1 MRRSWKAFT
10 ITAAVLL
17 VSFGVMTLA
26 SASNNSTTVDN
37 TTVLHLVHK
46 RIQTTD
52 LDLGAKGSSQGDQM
66 IFADDVFRKGKKVG
80 TADGACTATR
90 VTPSAIQYHCQAS
103 VRLPEGQLSGQLLA
117 STSQQ
122 TLTYA
127 ITGGTGAYRDAGGYA
142 KVPNT
147 QSTTYP
153 VTVFVDHLGR

>member
-1 MRRSWKAFT
+1 MRRSWKALA

-26 SASNNSTTVDN
+26 SASAPNND

-46 RIQTTD
+46 RIQTTE

-66 IFADDVFRKGKKVG
+66 VFADDVFRDGKKVG
-80 TADGACTATR
+80 TAGVACTATR

-103 VRLPEGQLSGQLLA
+103 VRLPRGQLSGQLLA
-117 STSQQ
+117 WTSQQ

-142 KVPNT
+142 RVPNT
-147 QSTTYP
+147 QDATYP
-153 VTVFVDHLGR
+153 VTVFVDHLGS

>member
-1 MRRSWKAFT
+1 MRRSWKALA

-26 SASNNSTTVDN
+26 SASASNND

-46 RIQTTD
+46 RIQTTE
-52 LDLGAKGSSQGDQM
+52 LDLGATGSSQGDQM
-66 IFADDVFRKGKKVG
+66 VFADDVFRDGKKVG
-80 TADGACTATR
+80 TAGVTCTATR

-103 VRLPEGQLSGQLLA
+103 VRLPKGQLSGQLLA
-117 STSQQ
+117 WTSQQ

-142 KVPNT
+142 RVPNT
-147 QSTTYP
+147 QDATYP
-153 VTVFVDHLGR
+153 VTVFVDHLAS

>member
-17 VSFGVMTLA
+17 LSFGAMTLA
-26 SASNNSTTVDN
+26 SASNQHS
-37 TTVLHLVHK
+37 TVLHLVDK
-46 RIQTTD
+46 RIQTTQ

-66 IFADDVFRKGKKVG
+66 VFADDVFRDGKKVG
-80 TADGACTATR
+80 TVGGACTATQ

-103 VRLPEGQLSGQLLA
+103 VRLPNGQLSGQLLA
-117 STSQQ
+117 WTSQQ

-142 KVPNT
+142 RVPNT
-147 QSTTYP
+147 QSATYP
-153 VTVFVDHLGR
+153 LTIFLDHLDS